1 MTPSCPS
8 FFENHQLALV
18 GESPTGIRSRLLLEG
33 IDSLLRHCGLVPGR
47 YRLLRHG
54 EAACEAGMIEGLE
67 ETLKAVGVE
76 GEVYPLDGGPT
87 RLDPPALTAA
97 LADPEVVE
105 LRMGGAG
112 WALSLPL
119 GPGTL
124 MAVSTRPDLPAEH
137 LPDLLSGLLEA
148 CQADW
153 AVADTP
159 TVLATRLASQPQPPD
174 RAEIPAPPL
183 GAFNWRC
190 ADWLAEVEWQQA
202 SLPASVTCARA
213 FSGASVIQVEP
224 PTPTALTALGA
235 ALPILGR
242 PWLRPPLLHWQ
253 ADGREAQALRPASPT
268 LAARQRFLAGQV
280 SARFGLTPDQRKL
293 HGALASHWAGII
305 ATPIQDEAF
314 SAFIGEAA
322 ICYGGRWHR
331 VLDPT
336 VAFPLTLLVIVG
348 ESISFNPHAALQR
361 WRHGGINPFAALE
374 AFLAS
379 VPGGPPVTP
388 KT

>member
-1 MTPSCPS
+1 MTPNCPS
-8 FFENHQLALV
+8 FFEHHQLALV
-18 GESPTGIRSRLLLEG
+18 GESPTGIRSGLLLDG

-47 YRLLRHG
+47 YRLLRRG
-54 EAACEAGMIEGLE
+54 EAACEAGMIEGLQ

-76 GEVYPLDGGPT
+76 GEVHPLDGGPT
-87 RLDPPALTAA
+87 RLEPAALTAA

-105 LRMGGAG
+105 LRVGGAG

-119 GPGTL
+119 RPGTL
-124 MAVSTRPDLPAEH
+124 MAVSTRPDLPAER

-159 TVLATRLASQPQPPD
+159 AALATRLASQAQPPD
-174 RAEIPAPPL
+174 RAEISPPPL

-190 ADWLAEVEWQQA
+190 ADWLAEVECQQA
-202 SLPASVTCARA
+202 NLPVGVTCARA

-224 PTPTALTALGA
+224 PTPTALAALGA
-235 ALPILGR
+235 ALPNLER
-242 PWLRPPLLHWQ
+242 PWLRPPLLRWQ
-253 ADGREAQALRPASPT
+253 ADGREPQAIRPASPA

-280 SARFGLTPDQRKL
+280 SARFGLTPDQRSL
-293 HGALASHWAGII
+293 HGALASHWAGITP
-305 ATPIQDEAF
+305 TPIQDEAL
-314 SAFIGEAA
+314 SAFVGEAA
-322 ICYGGRWHR
+322 VCCGGRWHR

-336 VAFPLTLLVIVG
+336 IAFPLTLLVIVG
-348 ESISFNPHAALQR
+348 ETSSFNPHAALQR

-379 VPGGPPVTP
+379 VPGGPPP
-388 KT
+388 P

>member
-1 MTPSCPS
+1 MTPNGPS
-8 FFENHQLALV
+8 FFEHHQLALV
-18 GESPTGIRSRLLLEG
+18 GESPTGIRSGLLLDG

-47 YRLLRHG
+47 YRLLRRG
-54 EAACEAGMIEGLE
+54 EAACEAGMIEGLQ

-76 GEVYPLDGGPT
+76 GEVHPLDGGPT
-87 RLDPPALTAA
+87 RLEPAALTAA

-105 LRMGGAG
+105 LRVGGAG

-119 GPGTL
+119 RPGTL
-124 MAVSTRPDLPAEH
+124 MAVSTRPDLPAER

-159 TVLATRLASQPQPPD
+159 AALATRLASQAQPTD
-174 RAEIPAPPL
+174 RAEISPPPL

-202 SLPASVTCARA
+202 NLPAGVTCARA

-224 PTPTALTALGA
+224 PTPTALAALGA
-235 ALPILGR
+235 ALPNLER

-253 ADGREAQALRPASPT
+253 ADGREPQAIRPASPA

-280 SARFGLTPDQRKL
+280 SARFGLTPDQRSL
-293 HGALASHWAGII
+293 HGALASHWAGITP
-305 ATPIQDEAF
+305 TPIQDEAF
-314 SAFIGEAA
+314 SAFVGEAA
-322 ICYGGRWHR
+322 VCRGGQWHR
-331 VLDPT
+331 ILDAT
-336 VAFPLTLLVIVG
+336 IGFPFTLVVIVEG
-348 ESISFNPHAALQR
+348 RGCFNPHAALHR
-361 WRHGGINPFAALE
+361 WRKGGASPFAALDT
-374 AFLAS
+374 FLAGETGYS
-379 VPGGPPVTP
+379 PEGR
-388 KT
+388 